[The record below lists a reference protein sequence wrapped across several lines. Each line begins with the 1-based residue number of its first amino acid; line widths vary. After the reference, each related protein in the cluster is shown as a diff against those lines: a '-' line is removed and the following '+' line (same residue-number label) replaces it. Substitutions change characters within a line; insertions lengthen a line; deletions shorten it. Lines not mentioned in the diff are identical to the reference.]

1 MATASDGAEM
11 GLPPDIL
18 SARIRNELEMCR
30 RTLRH
35 RFETE
40 SWAEG
45 TFPVVIGVTLVKT
58 PGPVMRSGKVA
69 HAYEHSL
76 KIVVTSE
83 YPYEKPIVRWQSPI
97 FHPNIMLAR
106 DGGYVCTKLLD
117 DWSFSS
123 NLSSFV
129 KGLESLLM
137 NPNPSSP
144 YASESCMTAASH
156 FAEHRY
162 APPVVVS
169 EASPPRVL
177 G

>member
-1 MATASDGAEM
+1 M
-11 GLPPDIL
+11 GLPADIL
-18 SARIRNELEMCR
+18 AARVRNELDLCR
-30 RTLRH
+30 RSLRH
-35 RFETE
+35 RLEI
-40 SWAEG
+40 SAG
-45 TFPVVIGVTLVKT
+45 DDGAFPVEIDVTLVKT
-58 PGPVMRSGKVA
+58 PGPVMRAGKVA
-69 HAYEHSL
+69 HAYEHQL
-76 KIVVTSE
+76 KIIVTGE

-137 NPNPSSP
+137 NPNPENP
-144 YASESCMTAASH
+144 YASESCMTAAGY
-156 FAEHRY
+156 FREHRY
-162 APPVVVS
+162 CPPVVVA
-169 EASPPRVL
+169 EAPPPRVL

>member
-1 MATASDGAEM
+1 M
-11 GLPPDIL
+11 GLPADIL
-18 SARIRNELEMCR
+18 AARVRNELEMCR
-30 RTLRH
+30 LSLGH
-35 RFETE
+35 RFEVRPDADG
-40 SWAEG
+40 S
-45 TFPVVIGVTLVKT
+45 FPMEIDVTLFKT
-58 PGPVMRSGKVA
+58 PGPVMRAGRVV
-69 HAYEHSL
+69 HAYEHRL
-76 KIVVTSE
+76 KIIVTGE

-137 NPNPSSP
+137 NPNPGNP
-144 YASESCMTAASH
+144 YASESCMTAAAY
-156 FAEHRY
+156 FREHEY
-162 APPVVVS
+162 APPVVVA
-169 EASPPRVL
+169 EARAPRVL

>member
-1 MATASDGAEM
+1 M

-18 SARIRNELEMCR
+18 SARVRNELDICR
-30 RTLRH
+30 RSLRH
-35 RFETE
+35 RFEPVAGE
-40 SWAEG
+40 AG
-45 TFPVVIGVTLVKT
+45 AFPLEIDVTLVKT
-58 PGPVMRSGKVA
+58 PGPVMKEGKVA
-69 HAYEHSL
+69 HAYEHRL
-76 KIVVTSE
+76 KIIVTEE

-137 NPNPSSP
+137 NPNPDNP
-144 YASESCMTAASH
+144 YASESCMLASRH
-156 FAEHRY
+156 FCEHPYR
-162 APPVVVS
+162 PPVVVS
-169 EASPPRVL
+169 EAPAPRVL